1 MSKTHK
7 LTSGQP
13 VGPRIC
19 IIDIETS
26 PGIAQVW
33 GLFKQN
39 ISIGQLQEAT
49 RVISFAAKWHGEK
62 NVMFFSEFHDGKE
75 KMIREAHRI
84 LSEADI
90 VVHYNGTSFDIPHL
104 KREFWLLKM
113 QPPAPFVEVDL
124 LKAVK
129 RHFRFMSNKL
139 QHVCDQK
146 GIGRK
151 VDTGG
156 HELWAKCMLGDRAAW
171 SRMRE
176 YNKHDVV
183 LTESLYDSIL
193 PWIDNHPHIGLAN
206 VVGRDSCNRCN
217 SVNIQY
223 RGFARTKSALYR
235 RFQCGSC
242 GGWGRESK
250 RVGKVNTSGIR

>member
-1 MSKTHK
+1 MQKES
-7 LTSGQP
+7 LRAGQ
-13 VGPRIC
+13 PRIC

-39 ISIGQLQEAT
+39 ISINQLQEAT

-62 NVMFFSEFHDGKE
+62 GVSFFSEFHNGRKE
-75 KMIREAHRI
+75 MIQAAHRI

-90 VVHYNGTSFDIPHL
+90 VVHYNGSSFDIPHL
-104 KREFWLLKM
+104 KREFWLQKM
-113 QPPAPFVEVDL
+113 QPPAPFLEVDL
-124 LKAVK
+124 LKSVK

-139 QHVCDQK
+139 QHICDQK
-146 GIGRK
+146 GIGSK

-156 HELWAKCMLGDRAAW
+156 HELWAKCMLGDRMAW

-176 YNKHDVV
+176 YNIHDVE

-193 PWIDNHPHIGLAN
+193 PWIDNHPSVGLIAKN
-206 VVGRDSCNRCN
+206 PEESCNRCG
-217 SVNIQY
+217 SSHLQY
-223 RGFARTKSALYR
+223 RGLAYTRSIAYR
-235 RFQCGSC
+235 RFQCKEC
-242 GGWGRESK
+242 GGWGRASK
-250 RVGKVNTSGIR
+250 GVSRVHTSGVK